1 MFPVGVQTGRSIR
14 PGSYL
19 PDNDYRPEPML
30 GRKEDLH
37 LRQHDYHNHD
47 RKADNYLASGR
58 TRNLYLGFW
67 YRRRLPCHSV

>member
-19 PDNDYRPEPML
+19 SDNNYRPEPML

-47 RKADNYLASGR
+47 RKADNYVAAGR
-58 TRNLYLGFW
+58 VRYLSMGCR
-67 YRRRLPCHSV
+67 Y